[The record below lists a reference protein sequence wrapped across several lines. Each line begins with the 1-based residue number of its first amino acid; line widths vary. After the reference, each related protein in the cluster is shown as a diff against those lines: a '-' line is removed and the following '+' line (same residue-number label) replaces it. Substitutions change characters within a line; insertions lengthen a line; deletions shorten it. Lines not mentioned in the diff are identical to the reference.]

1 MGYLEAN
8 NLTKIYERKTI
19 IKDVSLTLKKGD
31 IYSFIGPSG
40 AGKSTFLRIIN
51 LLEKPTSGEIIF
63 DGKNFNGISKEEIIE
78 IRRRMAFVFQKPV
91 LFNMSVFDNVAWGLN
106 IRKIK
111 WDEVKKRTAEAI
123 KTVGLTEFE
132 DQNALY
138 LSGGEAQRVSIAR
151 CIVIEPELLLLDE
164 PTANLD
170 PSNVSLVESII
181 KRMNKEKDMTILM
194 ATHNMLQ
201 AKRLGTKIGFLLEGE
216 LVEEGSATQIFDN
229 PTNKKT
235 FDFVQGNMIY

>member
-111 WDEVKKRTAEAI
+111 WDEVKKRTTEAI